1 MLWKSN
7 ADSTLFSPKE
17 PIPNLSLPFSCT
29 PSILFSSF
37 NFRPNSRALG
47 FLHVLIFFL
56 SKFCNAQ
63 KLISLCSPKSAQP
76 SGAKNDAV
84 YREDAHAREVEPER
98 ASISPDATGTFL
110 GLAGEI
116 DRSRFNRRIFALTP
130 SSQVQ
135 GEDT

>member
-47 FLHVLIFFL
+47 FLHVAVSAPL
-56 SKFCNAQ
+56 APGAAGGD
-63 KLISLCSPKSAQP
+63 SP
-76 SGAKNDAV
+76 G
-84 YREDAHAREVEPER
+84 
-98 ASISPDATGTFL
+98 
-110 GLAGEI
+110 GLAEEPSPRGI
-116 DRSRFNRRIFALTP
+116 DEFRYIYEKFVRIWPTFIGFLPEFAQICDLTYLDAEL
-130 SSQVQ
+130 V
-135 GEDT
+135 